1 MIIENGGRKLLRK
14 TESIYSNREEFKKLI
29 IPESVESFK
38 KLRSGDPSLL
48 EASFDTIKR
57 MMNPLFMCMTYRPS
71 LFL

>member
-14 TESIYSNREEFKKLI
+14 TESIYCNRDEFKNII
-29 IPESVESFK
+29 IPESIETFK
-38 KLRSGDPSLL
+38 KLKSGDPTLL

-57 MMNPLFMCMTYRPS
+57 MMNPLFMCMIHRPS